1 MAAKKKK
8 KKEVV
13 VEEPK
18 YLSELEIVSL
28 EKRSLS
34 IELAEALVK
43 VEIRDRQILLLR
55 ADILKLK
62 AESGVL
68 DTLQRNLTSKRV
80 DYKFE
85 VTDLKDKYSLNDGWG
100 YDPISGEIKE

>member
-68 DTLQRNLTSKRV
+68 GNLKTTLTSKKIA
-80 DYKFE
+80 YKSK
-85 VTDLKDKYSLNDGWG
+85 VTDLKDRYSLNDGWG